1 MHINQCMKYQCM
13 KGEDMHDEEYVIS
26 LFREISNR
34 LSLKMN
40 KIYEPYGLTAV
51 QFVIL
56 VELSMEDH
64 QKVSVLAQKLNMSNS
79 NLSAI
84 LQRLEKHNF
93 VIRKRDDMDQRS
105 VNVSLSNNAQGMM
118 QQMKETTCMEQQL
131 FAHISQED
139 RDDILLG
146 LEKLNRVLKECDS

>member
-1 MHINQCMKYQCM
+1 MKYQCM
-13 KGEDMHDEEYVIS
+13 KGEKMHDEEYVIS

-40 KIYEPYGLTAV
+40 KVYEPYGLTAV

-56 VELSMEDH
+56 MELSMENH

-84 LQRLEKHNF
+84 LQRLEKHDF
-93 VIRKRDDMDQRS
+93 VMRKRDDMDQRS
-105 VNVSLSNNAQGMM
+105 VNVSLSEKAQGMIH
-118 QQMKETTCMEQQL
+118 QMKETSCMDRQL
-131 FAHISQED
+131 FTHISQND
-139 RDDILLG
+139 REAILLG
-146 LEKLNRVLKECDS
+146 LEKLNQVLKECGS